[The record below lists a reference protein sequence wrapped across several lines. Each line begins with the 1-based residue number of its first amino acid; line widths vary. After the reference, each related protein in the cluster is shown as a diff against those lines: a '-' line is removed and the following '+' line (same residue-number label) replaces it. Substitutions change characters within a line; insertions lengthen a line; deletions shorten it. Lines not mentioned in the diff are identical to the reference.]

1 MKGNTVTKMRKG
13 VAMLSLLLMLAMMLS
28 ACAPGAGES
37 KQGAQNAEPKV
48 KYKIGIIQIAEHIA
62 LDEAKRG
69 FIDGLKELGLDSNVE
84 FLDKNAQGQFPNA
97 VAIANSFVDEKT
109 DLIYAIATPSAQATK
124 QAVGG
129 KIPVIFSAVTDPIE
143 AGLIESFEKPGANIT
158 GVSDA
163 APIREQLE
171 LFKQIDPKIS
181 KIGILYSTSEVNSEI
196 QINQVKKI
204 APELGLEVEV
214 VGVSAISEISAAM
227 DVLLSG
233 SDAIYMITDNL
244 VSSSSE
250 LVANKASEAKKIVV
264 CAEENLLDTGSLITK
279 SASYYDM
286 GKQCA
291 IMAHKVL
298 EDKMQVS
305 EIRAQL
311 PHDLKQ
317 SFNKEVAVKLG
328 LDITKEPFK
337 SSDEY
342 QPKK

>member
-1 MKGNTVTKMRKG
+1 MKKSLKNVLTGIMI
-13 VAMLSLLLMLAMMLS
+13 LSLLLSLM
-28 ACAPGAGES
+28 ACSGQNVEKKEQSP
-37 KQGAQNAEPKV
+37 QGKA
-48 KYKIGIIQIAEHIA
+48 KYKIGIIQIAEHNA

-69 FIDGLKELGLDSNVE
+69 FIEGLKELGLDDEVE

-97 VAIANSFVDEKT
+97 VSIANSFVDEKV
-109 DLIYAIATPSAQATK
+109 DLIYAIATPSAQAVK
-124 QAVGG
+124 QAVDG
-129 KIPVIFSAVTDPIE
+129 KIPMVFSAVTDPVE
-143 AGLIESFEKPGANIT
+143 AGLIESFEKVGGSIT

-163 APIREQLE
+163 APIKEQLE
-171 LFKQIDPKIS
+171 LFKQIDPKIK

-204 APELGLEVEV
+204 APDSGLEVEV

-227 DVLLSG
+227 DVLLSN

-250 LVANKASEAKKIVV
+250 LVANKALEAKKIIV
-264 CAEENLLDTGSLITK
+264 CAEENLLDAGSLITK
-279 SASYYDM
+279 SASYFDM

-291 IMAHKVL
+291 VMAHKVL
-298 EDKMQVS
+298 EDKVDIS
-305 EIRAQL
+305 TIAAQY

-317 SFNKEVAVKLG
+317 SFNKDIAIKLG
-328 LDITKEPFK
+328 LDITQELFK

-342 QPKK
+342 ELKK